1 MEALWLDLV
10 YRYVLDFAESELLD
24 PRIQNSLIRFVPVLV
39 KAGVMSGWHERLSL
53 VNANSNASAFGN
65 LGASSGNT

>member
-1 MEALWLDLV
+1 
-10 YRYVLDFAESELLD
+10 YK
-24 PRIQNSLIRFVPVLV
+24 NSLTMFAPVLV

-65 LGASSGNT
+65 LGALLGNT